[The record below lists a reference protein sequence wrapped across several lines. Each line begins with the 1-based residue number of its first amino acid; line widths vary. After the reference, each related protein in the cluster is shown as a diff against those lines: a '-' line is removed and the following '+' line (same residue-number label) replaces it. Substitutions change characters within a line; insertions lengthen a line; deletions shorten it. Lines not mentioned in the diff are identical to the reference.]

1 MDSKLRAVFNSGF
14 STNEYSAFLSWV
26 NSETGFE
33 IPFRIAETPVFLD
46 QEFLRK
52 LLMAGKEVLTEL
64 LTEEHLTLS
73 KRAVPVQFHVS
84 GDNGKPSMIALD
96 FAVCEDVDGG
106 FKPMLIE
113 LQGFPSLF
121 YYQHFLAK
129 AFKSHYKYMDL
140 LKHSFMDEQSFENR
154 MRKLILG
161 NHNPDE
167 TILLELDPK
176 DQNTYVDF
184 MLTQRQ
190 LGIDVVCISELEL
203 EDNKLFRIKNGKSTP
218 IHRIYNRVIFDELI
232 RRPEL
237 IRNYRLTDAVEV
249 EWVCHPDWY
258 FRFSKHSLP
267 YLHSNAVPET
277 YFVDDSRVAEL
288 NLSQFVLKPL
298 FSFAGSGIELDVNLK
313 TLTKLQDPS
322 SHILQ
327 RKVDYAPVVRTPE
340 GRSKVEVRVMYTWL
354 EGEPMPLPTIT
365 LARLSQGE
373 MVGVKYNRNKTWVG
387 SSVCLW
393 E

>member
-1 MDSKLRAVFNSGF
+1 MDAKLRSVFNAGF
-14 STNEYSAFLSWV
+14 SVNAYSAFLSRV
-26 NSETGFE
+26 NGEAGFD

-46 QEFLRK
+46 REFLRK
-52 LLMAGKEVLTEL
+52 LLLAGKEVLTEL
-64 LTEEHLTLS
+64 LSDVHLSQS
-73 KRAVPVQFHVS
+73 KKAVPAQFHVS
-84 GDNGKPSMIALD
+84 GDYGKPSMIALD
-96 FAVCEDVDGG
+96 FAVCEDVYGG

-129 AFKSHYKYMDL
+129 AFKSHYKDL
-140 LKHSFMDEQSFENR
+140 DFLKHSFMDEQLFEDR

-161 NHNPDE
+161 NHNPEE

-176 DQNTYVDF
+176 AQNTYVDF

-203 EDNKLFRIKNGKSTP
+203 ENNKLFRIKNGKPTP
-218 IHRIYNRVIFDELI
+218 VHRIYNRVIFDELN
-232 RRPEL
+232 RRPEF
-237 IRNYRLTDAVEV
+237 IHKYRLTDPVEV

-258 FRFSKHSLP
+258 FRLSKHSLP
-267 YLHSNAVPET
+267 YLHSQSVPET
-277 YFVDDSRVAEL
+277 FFADDPRVNGLDLA
-288 NLSQFVLKPL
+288 QFVLKPL
-298 FSFAGSGIELDVNLK
+298 YSFAGSGIELEVDSKV
-313 TLTKLQDPS
+313 LTKLQDPS
-322 SHILQ
+322 AHILQ
-327 RKVDYAPVVRTPE
+327 RKVDYAPVIRTPD
-340 GRSKVEVRVMYTWL
+340 GSSKIEVRVMYTWL

-373 MVGVKYNRNKTWVG
+373 MVGVKYNRDKTWVG

>member
-1 MDSKLRAVFNSGF
+1 
-14 STNEYSAFLSWV
+14 
-26 NSETGFE
+26 
-33 IPFRIAETPVFLD
+33 
-46 QEFLRK
+46 
-52 LLMAGKEVLTEL
+52 
-64 LTEEHLTLS
+64 
-73 KRAVPVQFHVS
+73 
-84 GDNGKPSMIALD
+84 
-96 FAVCEDVDGG
+96 
-106 FKPMLIE
+106 MLIE

-129 AFKSHYKYMDL
+129 AFKSHYKDMDL
-140 LKHSFMDEQSFENR
+140 LKHSFMDEQLFEDR

-161 NHNPDE
+161 NHNPEE

-176 DQNTYVDF
+176 AQNTYVDF

-203 EDNKLFRIKNGKSTP
+203 EENKLFRIKNGKPTP
-218 IHRIYNRVIFDELI
+218 VHRIYNRVIFDELNS
-232 RRPEL
+232 RPEF
-237 IRNYRLTDAVEV
+237 IRKYRLTDPAEV

-258 FRFSKHSLP
+258 FRISKHSLP
-267 YLHSNAVPET
+267 YLHSQAVPET
-277 YFVDDSRVAEL
+277 FFADDPRVNGLDLA
-288 NLSQFVLKPL
+288 QFVLKPL
-298 FSFAGSGIELDVNLK
+298 YSFAGSGIELEVDSKV
-313 TLTKLQDPS
+313 LTKLQDPS

-327 RKVDYAPVVRTPE
+327 RKVDYAPVIRTPVCS
-340 GRSKVEVRVMYTWL
+340 SKVEVRVMYTWL

-373 MVGVKYNRNKTWVG
+373 MIGVKYNRDKTWVG

>member
-140 LKHSFMDEQSFENR
+140 LKHSFMDEQSFEYR